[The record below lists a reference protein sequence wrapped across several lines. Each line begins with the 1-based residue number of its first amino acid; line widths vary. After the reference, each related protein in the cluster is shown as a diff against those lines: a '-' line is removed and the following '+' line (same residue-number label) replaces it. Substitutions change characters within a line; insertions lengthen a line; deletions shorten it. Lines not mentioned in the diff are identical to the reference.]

1 MKAAVWRDDGTLEVV
16 DRPMPEPRPGWVR
29 VRVAAAGICGTDLHF
44 FRGSFPSPKG
54 LLPGH
59 EIGGTVDAVGDDVEM
74 SAGASVAVEP
84 LVGCGHCASCASGQQ
99 NRCRERVLYGISGRG
114 GLAEYATVPARCIH
128 PLADGLLAAD
138 GALVEPLA
146 VCVRAIRLAGV
157 ALGDRVAVLGAGTI
171 GLLSVLC
178 ARVAGATTV
187 EFTSRHAAQ
196 EALGVAYGAI
206 PLASTD
212 FDVVIETVGGRA
224 DTLTQAMSLVR
235 PGGTICMLGVFDAP
249 IPFPAFDC
257 SLKEARLVGSNCYSR
272 TQARTDFA
280 IAVDLLMQHA
290 DLVREVVTHRFALD
304 EVNEAFATAADKST
318 GSIKVMIVP

>member
-1 MKAAVWRDDGTLEVV
+1 MKAAVWRGDGTLEVV
-16 DRPMPEPRPGWVR
+16 DRPVPEPRPGWVR
-29 VRVAAAGICGTDLHF
+29 VRVAAVGICGTDLHF
-44 FRGSFPSPKG
+44 FRGSFPSPAG

-59 EIGGTVDAVGDDVEM
+59 EIGGSLDAVGEGVDLI
-74 SAGASVAVEP
+74 AGAAVAVEP

-99 NRCRERVLYGISGRG
+99 NRCRQRVLYGISARG
-114 GLAEYATVPARCIH
+114 GLAEYATVPAPCIY
-128 PLADGLLAAD
+128 PLGDGLSAAD

-146 VCVRAIRLAGV
+146 VCARAIRLAGIG
-157 ALGDRVAVLGAGTI
+157 LGDRVAVLGAGTI

-187 EFTSRHAAQ
+187 EFAPRHAAQ
-196 EALGVAYGAI
+196 EALGVAYGATL
-206 PLASTD
+206 LASTE
-212 FDVVIETVGGRA
+212 FDVVIETVGGHA

-249 IPFPAFDC
+249 VAFPAFDC
-257 SLKEARLVGSNCYSR
+257 SMKEARLVSSNCYSR

-280 IAVDLLMQHA
+280 IAVDLLVQHA
-290 DLVREVVTHRFALD
+290 DLVRELVTHRYSLD